1 MADLPISF
9 CFANK
14 EGIIDQWSERPGPD
28 YRITIPAF
36 TYELCDLGEVTY
48 LLWALASS
56 SIKCGNKTVFSENYM
71 DRKYLVPSIW
81 AAVSVFYL
89 FFFFTFLYMCFSNIK
104 SKSTAGRLWRP
115 ACSPY
120 CVALLSASTSM
131 VCTAFPSPRSRG
143 DRTTAQGLNGAA
155 WVDISTSL

>member
-36 TYELCDLGEVTY
+36 TYELCDLGEVTH

-56 SIKCGNKTVFSENYM
+56 SIKCGNKTLFSENYM

-81 AAVSVFYL
+81 AAVIVFYL
-89 FFFFTFLYMCFSNIK
+89 FFFLLFCICIFQTLKVNPQQEDC
-104 SKSTAGRLWRP
+104 GDQR
-115 ACSPY
+115 
-120 CVALLSASTSM
+120 VALTVLPCCLPPLPSSAQ
-131 VCTAFPSPRSRG
+131 PSRLPVLEVTELRLR
-143 DRTTAQGLNGAA
+143 
-155 WVDISTSL
+155 V